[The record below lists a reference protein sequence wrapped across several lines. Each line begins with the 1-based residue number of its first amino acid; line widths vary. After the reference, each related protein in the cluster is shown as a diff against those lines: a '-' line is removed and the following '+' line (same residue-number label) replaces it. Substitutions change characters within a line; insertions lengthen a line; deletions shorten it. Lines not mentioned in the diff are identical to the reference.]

1 MSTWRRYDWWRTH
14 FFPDIFGLLMPSRN
28 NEEGENVL
36 DTRAIPGK
44 PTLRI
49 HQTIARD
56 LGTEIL
62 AGRYKP
68 GEIFEG
74 EIERAEAL
82 RVSRT
87 AYREAVRI
95 LTAKGLLESR
105 PKAGTRVTPRA
116 RWNMLDPEV
125 LAWMFAGEPDPH
137 FVRDLFELRGV
148 IEPAASAFAAR
159 RRTQAQLDEMA
170 EALDSMQQHGLATP
184 EGRSADQRF
193 HKAILSAAHNEALGS
208 LASSVGA
215 AVSWTTTFK
224 QRSRALPRDPLPDHL
239 AVYDAILAQDADRA
253 HTAMAELLRL
263 ALSDMEIA
271 QPA

>member
-1 MSTWRRYDWWRTH
+1 
-14 FFPDIFGLLMPSRN
+14 
-28 NEEGENVL
+28 L
-36 DTRAIPGK
+36 DTQAERERPA
-44 PTLRI
+44 LRI

-56 LGTEIL
+56 LGRAIL
-62 AGRYKP
+62 SGRHKP

-82 RVSRT
+82 HVSRT

-125 LAWMFAGEPDPH
+125 LAWMFAGEPDER
-137 FVRDLFELRGV
+137 FVRDLFELRGI
-148 IEPAASAFAAR
+148 IEPAAARLAAR
-159 RRTQAQLDEMA
+159 RRAEVHLEEMA
-170 EALDSMQQHGLATP
+170 DALEGMRRHGLATP

-193 HKAILSAAHNEALGS
+193 HKAILSAADNEALGS

-224 QRSRALPRDPLPDHL
+224 NRTGPQPRDPLPDHV
-239 AVYDAILAQDADRA
+239 AVYEAIRA
-253 HTAMAELLRL
+253 EEEARAGAAIAELLRL
-263 ALSDMEIA
+263 AFADMEMA
-271 QPA
+271 PPR

>member
-1 MSTWRRYDWWRTH
+1 M
-14 FFPDIFGLLMPSRN
+14 IG
-28 NEEGENVL
+28 EGVC
-36 DTRAIPGK
+36 DMRATDGK
-44 PTLRI
+44 PALRI

-56 LGTEIL
+56 LGTAIL

-74 EIERAEAL
+74 EIERAGAL
-82 RVSRT
+82 HVSRT

-116 RWNMLDPEV
+116 RWNLLDPEV
-125 LAWMFAGEPDPH
+125 LGWMFAGEPDET

-159 RRTQAQLDEMA
+159 RRKERHLEEMA
-170 EALDSMQQHGLATP
+170 EALEGMRRHGLATP
-184 EGRSADQRF
+184 EGRKADQQF
-193 HKAILSAAHNEALGS
+193 HKSILTAADNEALAS

-215 AVSWTTTFK
+215 AVSWTTTSK
-224 QRSRALPRDPLPDHL
+224 RRTRALPRDPLPDHV
-239 AVYDAILAQDADRA
+239 AVYEAILASDADRA
-253 HTAMAELLRL
+253 HAAMAELLRL
-263 ALSDMEIA
+263 ALADMAIA
-271 QPA
+271 LPV

>member
-1 MSTWRRYDWWRTH
+1 M
-14 FFPDIFGLLMPSRN
+14 I
-28 NEEGENVL
+28 GECVC
-36 DTRAIPGK
+36 DMRAIDGK
-44 PTLRI
+44 PALRI

-56 LGTEIL
+56 LGTAIL

-68 GEIFEG
+68 GEIFAG

-82 RVSRT
+82 HVSRT

-116 RWNMLDPEV
+116 RWNLLDPEV
-125 LAWMFAGEPDPH
+125 LGWMFAGEPDAT

-159 RRTQAQLDEMA
+159 RRKAPHLEEMA
-170 EALDSMQQHGLATP
+170 ESLEGMRRHGLATP
-184 EGRSADQRF
+184 EGRKADQQF
-193 HKAILSAAHNEALGS
+193 HKSILAAADNEALAS

-224 QRSRALPRDPLPDHL
+224 QRIEALPRDPLPDHV
-239 AVYDAILAQDADRA
+239 AVYEAILASDADRA
-253 HTAMAELLRL
+253 HAAMADLLRQAL
-263 ALSDMEIA
+263 ADMAIA
-271 QPA
+271 PSV

>member
-1 MSTWRRYDWWRTH
+1 M
-14 FFPDIFGLLMPSRN
+14 
-28 NEEGENVL
+28 
-36 DTRAIPGK
+36 RATDGK
-44 PTLRI
+44 PALRI

-56 LGTEIL
+56 LGTAIL

-74 EIERAEAL
+74 EIERAESL
-82 RVSRT
+82 HVSRT

-116 RWNMLDPEV
+116 RWNLLDPEV
-125 LAWMFAGEPDPH
+125 LGWMFAGEPNET

-159 RRTQAQLDEMA
+159 RRTDPHLEAMV
-170 EALDSMQQHGLATP
+170 EALEGMRRHGLATP
-184 EGRSADQRF
+184 EGRAADQQF
-193 HKAILSAAHNEALGS
+193 HKVILTAADNEALAS

-224 QRSRALPRDPLPDHL
+224 QRTRTLPRDPLPEHV
-239 AVYDAILAQDADRA
+239 AVYEAILAKDVDRA
-253 HTAMAELLRL
+253 HAAMAELLRL
-263 ALSDMEIA
+263 ALADMEISP
-271 QPA
+271 PA